1 MITMDGRLQRSNLES
16 NMSQSASRQ
25 QRRKME
31 RDLKKQQGK
40 LSKTPITPQ
49 TKQDPA
55 DADFITR
62 KEMKLLVQDMQK
74 VLNYSKLV
82 DNHVWMLVET
92 LDRKNILGWTDVNET
107 ESLYAQKETK
117 KQEKV
122 KVLLEQDL
130 SLSEYLE
137 AVKEDPDLP
146 GYEKLEIN
154 PIKDL
159 NQNPYEI
166 GIYLREVSPDLT
178 QEQYLEMGKPWSMT
192 LEHFGFKVEKKPE

>member
-1 MITMDGRLQRSNLES
+1 
-16 NMSQSASRQ
+16 MSQSLPRQ

-40 LSKTPITPQ
+40 LAKLPQ
-49 TKQDPA
+49 TAQQPPA
-55 DADFITR
+55 DTDFTTR
-62 KEMKLLVQDMQK
+62 KEMQLLVQDMQK

-92 LDRKNILGWTDVNET
+92 LDRKGILGWSDVNDT
-107 ESLYAQKETK
+107 EALYAKKETK
-117 KQEKV
+117 KQDKI

-130 SLSEYLE
+130 TLVECLE
-137 AVKEDPDLP
+137 AVKDDPELP
-146 GYEKLEIN
+146 GYEKLDIN

-166 GIYLREVSPDLT
+166 GVYLREVNPDLT
-178 QEQYLEMGKPWSMT
+178 QEEYLALGKSWNMT
-192 LEHFGFKVEKKPE
+192 LEHFGFKLEKKPE